1 MEENGSMEG
10 QLRVEL
16 VLATYGYTSRRTT
29 MDKDKELTINEN
41 GEFEIEIP
49 IEELKQEKAGGSTI
63 HWSSKYAGSSSTA
76 AYNLR
81 VGVQWSSTKGTG
93 GSNVY
98 ARTIL
103 GSSTISASNKNA
115 TITINGV
122 SKTGSFNP
130 NLSSGTQQK
139 TAVENTVWVSYYGNK
154 SITIKGTI
162 DIKITY
168 SGTYVGTMEKSV
180 TATLDQVPISA
191 PTNVSISGGPFANGC
206 THTIK
211 WTQVSG
217 MSYDIFVSYR
227 KVDGSWTG
235 WTYHSTPGATN
246 SGTVSH
252 GWNSNNYRDI
262 QIGVRATAGGV
273 NSGVV
278 GTGSQMRRCAKVK
291 YSNGNWGYPVV
302 KVYYDGAWHNAY
314 VRIYLDGVWRFM

>member
-1 MEENGSMEG
+1 MAILLGG
-10 QLRVEL
+10 
-16 VLATYGYTSRRTT
+16 TT

-49 IEELKQEKAGGSTI
+49 IEELKQDKAGGSTI
-63 HWSSKYAGSSSTA
+63 YWSSKYAGNSSSD

-81 VGVQWSSTKGTG
+81 IGVQWNSTAGSG

-103 GSSTISASNKNA
+103 GSGPISAKNKNA

-122 SKTGSFNP
+122 SKSASFSP
-130 NLSSGTQQK
+130 SLSSGSQQK
-139 TAVENTVWVSYYGNK
+139 TAVENTVWVSYYGSK

-162 DIKITY
+162 DINITY
-168 SGTYVGTMEKSV
+168 SGTKVNTMEKSV
-180 TATLDQVPISA
+180 TAALDQVPVPA
-191 PTNVSISGGPFANGC
+191 PTNVTISGGPFSNGC

-217 MSYDIFVSYR
+217 MTYQIFVSYR
-227 KVDGSWTG
+227 REDGSWTG
-235 WTYHSTPGATN
+235 WTHHSTPGATN

-278 GTGSQMRRCAKVK
+278 GTGPQMRRGAKVM
-291 YSNGNWGYPVV
+291 YSNRNWGYPVV
-302 KVYYDGAWHNAY
+302 KVYYNGAWNNAY
-314 VRIYLDGVWRFM
+314 VRVYLDGVWRFI

>member
-1 MEENGSMEG
+1 
-10 QLRVEL
+10 
-16 VLATYGYTSRRTT
+16 
-29 MDKDKELTINEN
+29 MDKDKELTVNEN

-49 IEELKQEKAGGSTI
+49 IEELKQERAGGSTI
-63 HWSSKYAGSSSTA
+63 YWTKYAGSSSSD

-81 VGVQWSSTKGTG
+81 IGVQWSSTAGTG

-103 GSSTISASNKNA
+103 GSARISASNKNA
-115 TITINGV
+115 TITINGT
-122 SKTGSFNP
+122 SKTASFSPSYSGS
-130 NLSSGTQQK
+130 TYQQK

-162 DIKITY
+162 DINITY
-168 SGTYVGTMEKSV
+168 NGTKVTTMEKSV
-180 TATLDQVPISA
+180 TATLDTVPISA
-191 PTNVSISGGPFANGC
+191 PTNVTIEGGPFANGC
-206 THTIK
+206 THTIR

-217 MSYDIFVSYR
+217 MSYQIFVSYR

-235 WTYHSTPGATN
+235 WTHYSTPGATN
-246 SGTVSH
+246 YGTVSH

-278 GTGSQMRRCAKVK
+278 GTGSQMRRGGKVK
-291 YSNGNWGYPVV
+291 YSSGNWGYPVF

-314 VRIYLDGVWRFM
+314 IRVYLDGVWRFI

>member
-1 MEENGSMEG
+1 
-10 QLRVEL
+10 
-16 VLATYGYTSRRTT
+16 

-49 IEELKQEKAGGSTI
+49 IEELKQERAGGSTI
-63 HWSSKYAGSSSTA
+63 YWTKYAGSSSSD

-81 VGVQWSSTKGTG
+81 IGVQWSSTAGTG

-103 GSSTISASNKNA
+103 GSGAISAKNKNA

-122 SKTGSFNP
+122 SKTASFSP
-130 NLSSGTQQK
+130 SLSSGTQQK

-154 SITIKGTI
+154 SITIRGTI
-162 DIKITY
+162 DINITY
-168 SGTYVGTMEKSV
+168 SGTKVNTMEKSV
-180 TATLDQVPISA
+180 TATLDTVPISA
-191 PTNVSISGGPFANGC
+191 PTNVTIEGGPFSNGR
-206 THTIK
+206 THTIR

-217 MSYDIFVSYR
+217 MNYELFVSYR
-227 KVDGSWTG
+227 REDGSWTG

-246 SGTVSH
+246 YGTVSH
-252 GWNSNNYRDI
+252 GWNHNNYRDI

-278 GTGSQMRRCAKVK
+278 GTGSQMRRGARVL
-291 YSNGNWGYPVV
+291 YSSGGWGNPVV
-302 KVYYDGAWHNAY
+302 KVYYNGAWHNAY
-314 VRIYLDGVWRFM
+314 VRVYLDGVWRFI

>member
-1 MEENGSMEG
+1 
-10 QLRVEL
+10 
-16 VLATYGYTSRRTT
+16 
-29 MDKDKELTINEN
+29 MDKDKELTVNEN

-49 IEELKQEKAGGSTI
+49 IEELKQERAGGSTI
-63 HWSSKYAGSSSTA
+63 YWTKYAGSSSSD

-81 VGVQWSSTKGTG
+81 IGVQWSSTAGTG

-122 SKTGSFNP
+122 SKTASFSP
-130 NLSSGTQQK
+130 SLSSGTQQK
-139 TAVENTVWVSYYGNK
+139 TAVENTVWVSYYGSK

-162 DIKITY
+162 DINITY
-168 SGTYVGTMEKSV
+168 SGTKVTTMEKSV
-180 TATLDQVPISA
+180 TAALDQVPVPE
-191 PTNVSISGGPFANGC
+191 PTGVTLEGGPFANGC

-217 MSYDIFVSYR
+217 MSYEIFVSYR
-227 KVDGSWTG
+227 KEDGSWTG
-235 WTYHSTPGATN
+235 WNHYSTPGATS

-252 GWNSNNYRDI
+252 GWNYDNYRDI
-262 QIGVRATAGGV
+262 QIGVRATAGGA

-278 GTGSQMRRCAKVK
+278 GTGSQMRIGSRVL
-291 YSNGNWGYPVV
+291 YSSGSWGRPVV
-302 KVYYDGAWHNAY
+302 RVYHNNAWHNAY
-314 VRIYLDGVWRFM
+314 VRVYLDGVWRFI

>member
-1 MEENGSMEG
+1 MEEIGTMEG
-10 QLRVEL
+10 QLQVGL
-16 VLATYGYTSRRTT
+16 SPATYGYTSRRTT

-63 HWSSKYAGSSSTA
+63 YWSKFAGSSSSD

-81 VGVQWSSTKGTG
+81 IGVQWSSTAGTG

-103 GSSTISASNKNA
+103 GSGPISAQNKNA

-122 SKTGSFNP
+122 TKSASFSP
-130 NLSSGTQQK
+130 SLSSGTQQK
-139 TAVENTVWVSYYGNK
+139 TVVENTVWVSYYGSK
-154 SITIKGTI
+154 SINIKGTI
-162 DIKITY
+162 AINITY
-168 SGTYVGTMEKSV
+168 SGTYVATMEKNV
-180 TATLDQVPISA
+180 TAALDQVPVPA
-191 PTNVSISGGPFANGC
+191 PTNVTIEGGPFSNGR
-206 THTIK
+206 THTIR

-217 MSYDIFVSYR
+217 MNYELFVSYR
-227 KVDGSWTG
+227 REDGSWTG

-246 SGTVSH
+246 YGTVSH
-252 GWNSNNYRDI
+252 GWNHNNYRDI

-278 GTGSQMRRCAKVK
+278 GTGSQMRRGARVL
-291 YSNGNWGYPVV
+291 YSSGGWGNPVV
-302 KVYYDGAWHNAY
+302 KVYHSGAWHNAY
-314 VRIYLDGVWRFM
+314 VRVYLDGVWRFI